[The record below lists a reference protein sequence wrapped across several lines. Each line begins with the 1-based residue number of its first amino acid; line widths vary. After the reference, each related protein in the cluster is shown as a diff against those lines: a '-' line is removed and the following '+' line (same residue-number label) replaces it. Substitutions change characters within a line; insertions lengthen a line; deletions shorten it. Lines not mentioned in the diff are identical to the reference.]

1 VPLGSSNS
9 HYGRSLL
16 IWAAEGR
23 LKAFQHE
30 FHQRLPRLEAQ
41 VTGQG
46 AGVVE
51 QALSRGQMLAQE
63 PVFVLHPLQHGVDQE
78 GQDDGAGQQGRQ
90 VLPAVAEIVL
100 EVIALGLQRVV
111 VLVLDF

>member
-1 VPLGSSNS
+1 
-9 HYGRSLL
+9 
-16 IWAAEGR
+16 
-23 LKAFQHE
+23 
-30 FHQRLPRLEAQ
+30 
-41 VTGQG
+41 
-46 AGVVE
+46 
-51 QALSRGQMLAQE
+51 MLAQE